1 MLSFVVNGEDFMSDK
16 SLTISLSASDF
27 GEEVCMSIP
36 TVIDTIVEGVESFN
50 VSLVSTGVLIP
61 TISLHPNIPVE
72 VFIIDNSGELTTN
85 VCMQ

>member
-1 MLSFVVNGEDFMSDK
+1 MLSFVVNGEDFLSDE

-27 GEEVCMSIP
+27 GEEVFRTIP

-61 TISLHPNIPVE
+61 TIFLRPNIPVE
-72 VFIIDNSGELTTN
+72 AFIIDNSGEL
-85 VCMQ
+85 C